1 MCTAS
6 SETEELVLETGKWWQ
21 GMQDSEN
28 GWGEPC
34 ALPKDSRRLGGT
46 STSLAAV
53 PIPPPAGR
61 CGLEKLNAFLWFQ
74 SESLLERVVSIMR
87 KIVSWRIAAR
97 TRRLHQERN

>member
-1 MCTAS
+1 MRREARVCTAS

-53 PIPPPAGR
+53 PIPPPGQLGR
-61 CGLEKLNAFLWFQ
+61 NLRLEK
-74 SESLLERVVSIMR
+74 S
-87 KIVSWRIAAR
+87 
-97 TRRLHQERN
+97 